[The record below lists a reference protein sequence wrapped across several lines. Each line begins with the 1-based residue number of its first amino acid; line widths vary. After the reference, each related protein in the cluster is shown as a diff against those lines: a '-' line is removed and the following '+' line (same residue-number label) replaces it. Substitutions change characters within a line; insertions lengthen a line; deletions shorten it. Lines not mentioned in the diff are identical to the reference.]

1 MKENIVSVRQRTYVN
16 GDVEE
21 TFDYAR
27 QYEYSESDK
36 SDYSEEALLS
46 WISKELIDYA
56 TTTYPEN
63 FEENVL
69 RYCKNKSTFV
79 FEYTKVNDNCTTF
92 FRNIYLTPSH
102 IVIEER
108 SHVRVPGQIDISVN
122 HEWYIEFKDGKYI
135 YTPRNHSV
143 SHYKGD
149 NIFINTETDFEGGWS
164 HSYSSLGAIEK
175 IKAPSKDKETT
186 TLKRYVGVDNPKEVA
201 FTDIESKSKDGK
213 LLSEKKE
220 FHVLNENSSFT
231 IKSDEFNYYYNN

>member
-69 RYCKNKSTFV
+69 RYCKNKSTLF
-79 FEYTKVNDNCTTF
+79 
-92 FRNIYLTPSH
+92 
-102 IVIEER
+102 
-108 SHVRVPGQIDISVN
+108 
-122 HEWYIEFKDGKYI
+122 
-135 YTPRNHSV
+135 
-143 SHYKGD
+143 
-149 NIFINTETDFEGGWS
+149 
-164 HSYSSLGAIEK
+164 SSIQK
-175 IKAPSKDKETT
+175 
-186 TLKRYVGVDNPKEVA
+186 
-201 FTDIESKSKDGK
+201 
-213 LLSEKKE
+213 
-220 FHVLNENSSFT
+220 
-231 IKSDEFNYYYNN
+231 